1 MTSNK
6 KISNFIQNSKFKI
19 RNLCAARGGQSLGEV
34 LVGLTIGSIL
44 IGAASFLVVN
54 SLRSNA
60 SLQKSQKA
68 TQIAQEMLD
77 KVRSWGSA
85 DWFNTYNLSKGS
97 TNKYFL
103 NASSSELFVVNGE
116 ESILSEDIT
125 NGLLSNWKLDES
137 TSTVAYD
144 SSGNNNN
151 GTLVN
156 SPTRATS
163 SCKIGGC
170 LNFDGVND
178 SVSSLIS
185 GVTTYNQP
193 LTMAMW
199 LYIPSSFVWTNGE
212 IGSFRATSY
221 GLGIFRHATDNIL
234 VFTARIGGTATYGT
248 QNYTIGRDTFYHL
261 VFVGNGSTFDA
272 YVNGTKINTTTKSYG
287 VYAGSELSNDFRLAT
302 NRIYGGGGG
311 GYLNGLIDDVRIY
324 NRVLSAEEIKQI
336 YQSSI
341 YTRSFYVENT
351 CRSTGATGE
360 ITGSGDSCAGGSA
373 NDPSTQ
379 KITVSVGWQTGV
391 SSTQL
396 MLNDYLTRWKN
407 AIFEQADW
415 SGGVDD
421 SGSYTNSS
429 DSYSSTTNT
438 DLNSSGVILDLP

>member
-1 MTSNK
+1 MFFKKEIQKIWANK
-6 KISNFIQNSKFKI
+6 
-19 RNLCAARGGQSLGEV
+19 AGQSLGEV

-85 DWFNTYNLSKGS
+85 DWFNIYDLSKGS

-103 NASSSELFVVNGE
+103 NASGTTLSVISGE
-116 ESILSEDIT
+116 EGILSNDIT
-125 NGLLSNWKLDES
+125 NGLVGYWRLDES

-144 SSGNNNN
+144 SSGNNNS
-151 GTLVN
+151 GTLIN

-163 SCKIGGC
+163 TCKVGSC
-170 LNFDGVND
+170 
-178 SVSSLIS
+178 LI
-185 GVTTYNQP
+185 
-193 LTMAMW
+193 
-199 LYIPSSFVWTNGE
+199 F
-212 IGSFRATSY
+212 
-221 GLGIFRHATDNIL
+221 
-234 VFTARIGGTATYGT
+234 
-248 QNYTIGRDTFYHL
+248 
-261 VFVGNGSTFDA
+261 
-272 YVNGTKINTTTKSYG
+272 NGTTNYISMVNTTTTKSIAPTG
-287 VYAGSELSNDFRLAT
+287 TIANWVYLVTPTSTLQMMVDMDGTGCVSRGLVTMVSPT
-302 NRIYGGGGG
+302 NFAIQYGGGGG
-311 GYLNGLIDDVRIY
+311 CQRALSTTVPVLNTWFYVVTTWDSSGARIYINGVLEGSSAIVPNFLITNATAYIGSNGGSTRLLNGRLDDIRIY
-324 NRVLSAEEIKQI
+324 NRALSADEVKKL
-336 YQSSI
+336 YQSSV
-341 YTRSFYVENT
+341 YTRSFSVENV

-391 SSTQL
+391 TTTQL

-415 SGGVDD
+415 SGGVDN

-438 DLNSSGVILDLP
+438 DLNSGGVILDLP